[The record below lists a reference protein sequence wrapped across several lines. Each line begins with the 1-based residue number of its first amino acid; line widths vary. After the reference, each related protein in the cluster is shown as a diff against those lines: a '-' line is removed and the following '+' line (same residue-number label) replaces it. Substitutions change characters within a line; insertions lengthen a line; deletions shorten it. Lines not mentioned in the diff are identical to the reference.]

1 MFVLT
6 FDRGLLKFKADEP
19 AFDVLFQFAPTIG
32 KRNGSFPGGILSR
45 FVSVFLRLNPA
56 AEKPPDLVHH
66 VRH

>member
-1 MFVLT
+1 MLWFAFV
-6 FDRGLLKFKADEP
+6 RGLLKFKADEP

-45 FVSVFLRLNPA
+45 FASVFLRLNPS